1 MKSFISYTHV
11 ILASV
16 FCSRTTEIWK
26 SLAALDTITQEVL
39 TAWQQKGIDV
49 IIAPGFAFPAPP
61 VKHPARL
68 IPALSYTAGY
78 NVLDFP
84 VGTVPITRVLPQDEV
99 KRSLFS
105 KAYSAFFGSPTCL
118 EACLNYYRCH
128 FSYSD
133 S

>member
-1 MKSFISYTHV
+1 M
-11 ILASV
+11 
-16 FCSRTTEIWK
+16 
-26 SLAALDTITQEVL
+26 AALDTITQEVL

-105 KAYSAFFGSPTCL
+105 KAYSAFFGTPTRL

-128 FSYSD
+128 FSYSRIPN
-133 S
+133 

>member
-1 MKSFISYTHV
+1 MLVQSEP
-11 ILASV
+11 
-16 FCSRTTEIWK
+16 FCSRTTELWK
-26 SLAALDTITQEVL
+26 SLAALDTITHEVL

-84 VGTVPITRVLPQDEV
+84 VGTVPITRVLPQDEA
-99 KRSLFS
+99 SN
-105 KAYSAFFGSPTCL
+105 SPMNLT
-118 EACLNYYRCH
+118 RH
-128 FSYSD
+128 IFPGVS
-133 S
+133 

>member
-1 MKSFISYTHV
+1 MNNGNESFVSYTHV
-11 ILASV
+11 LAMYFTIYYTL
-16 FCSRTTEIWK
+16 FCFSRTTEIWK
-26 SLAALDTITQEVL
+26 SLAALDTITHEVL

-99 KRSLFS
+99 K
-105 KAYSAFFGSPTCL
+105 KEG
-118 EACLNYYRCH
+118 E
-128 FSYSD
+128 
-133 S
+133 